1 MEEVRSGKK
10 KDSKEKVMTFWDH
23 LDDLRKHI
31 IRSMIAIVVL
41 AVVAFMNREIIFDQI
56 ILAPSSTD
64 FITNRVMCWLGHQIS
79 IDSLCFTP
87 MKLDIININMSGQ
100 FMTHMYI
107 SAVAG
112 FILAFPYILWEIWRF
127 VQPAMKEKEQKYS
140 RGGILI
146 STILFMIGILFSYFV
161 IVPLTVNFLGSY
173 SVSETVHNQISLSSY
188 IGTVVSL
195 TFSVGVVF
203 ELPILIYFLTKIGV
217 VTPDFL
223 KKNRRYMYVVI
234 LILAAII
241 TPPDIFSQTM
251 VAIPL
256 AALYELSI
264 VVSKR
269 VYRKSYV
276 DVD

>member
-1 MEEVRSGKK
+1 MEEVWSGKK
-10 KDSKEKVMTFWDH
+10 KPNKEKVMTFWDH

-31 IRSMIAIVVL
+31 IRSLIAIVLL
-41 AVVAFMNREIIFDQI
+41 AVFAFLNREIIFDQI
-56 ILAPSSTD
+56 ILAPSNTN
-64 FITNRVMCWLGHQIS
+64 FISNRAMCWLGQKFS
-79 IDSLCFTP
+79 IESLCFEP

-127 VQPAMKEKEQKYS
+127 VQPAMKEKERKYS

-146 STILFMIGILFSYFV
+146 STFLFLIGILFSYYV
-161 IVPLTVNFLGSY
+161 IVPLTVNFLGTY
-173 SVSETVHNQISLSSY
+173 SVSSSVQNQISLSSY
-188 IGTVVSL
+188 ISTVVSL
-195 TFSVGVVF
+195 TFAVGVVF
-203 ELPILIYFLTKIGV
+203 ELPILIYFLTKIGI

-234 LILAAII
+234 LIIAAII
-241 TPPDIFSQTM
+241 TPPDVFSQTM

-256 AALYELSI
+256 AVLYELSI

-269 VYRKSYV
+269 EYKKSNV

>member
-10 KDSKEKVMTFWDH
+10 KPNKEKVMTFWNH
-23 LDDLRKHI
+23 LDELRKHI
-31 IRSMIAIVVL
+31 IRSIIAIVVL
-41 AVVAFMNREIIFDQI
+41 AIVAFLNREIIFDQI
-56 ILAPSSTD
+56 ILAPSDTN
-64 FITNRVMCWLGHQIS
+64 FISNRAMCWLGKQIS
-79 IDSLCFTP
+79 IESLCFEA

-112 FILAFPYILWEIWRF
+112 FILAFPYILWEIYRF

-146 STILFMIGILFSYFV
+146 STFLFLIGILFSYFV
-161 IVPLTVNFLGSY
+161 IVPLTVNFLGTY
-173 SVSETVHNQISLSSY
+173 SVSESVHNQISLSSY
-188 IGTVVSL
+188 ISTVVSL

-203 ELPILIYFLTKIGV
+203 ELPILIYFLTKIGI
-217 VTPDFL
+217 VTPDYL
-223 KKNRRYMYVVI
+223 KKNRRYMYVII
-234 LILAAII
+234 LIIAAII
-241 TPPDIFSQTM
+241 TPPDVFSQTM

-256 AALYELSI
+256 TALYEVSI
-264 VVSKR
+264 VVARR